1 MVWTEPWTYMG
12 GSGLAGFHFEDGL
25 LHFGHH
31 LIDCSFKF
39 DPDADPIDIR
49 LLNIWKRFSRKTW
62 VVSKVGG
69 IKGVLECNKILAD
82 DMSLLNVGDA
92 MLMSRMFVLD
102 PRDFVD
108 SDKFSVIYQ
117 NPGEFIFGD
126 LGHSVTGFGLL
137 SFAWNFALEDNI
149 TNYIRAE
156 RNMASIIRKS
166 PTVYKEQ
173 RAMFN
178 GGFEPDLRSFTFINT
193 MLDYVI
199 TNRGDDIIP
208 AVFDKVKLCYTFER
222 EMCSEFIAEF
232 VADDEEFVPVNAN
245 DAQCTQCGIS
255 CMFAMFV
262 VKQKGKGT
270 KAPRLKPEALCH
282 HCVKPYRDKKGSL
295 QVVSLLSTFMASKF
309 QIV

>member
-1 MVWTEPWTYMG
+1 MG

-31 LIDCSFKF
+31 LIDCTFNF
-39 DPDADPIDIR
+39 FTDTDPIDIR
-49 LLNIWKRFSRKTW
+49 LLDIWKRFNRKTW
-62 VVSKVGG
+62 VVSKTGVT
-69 IKGVLECNKILAD
+69 KGVLEYNKFLAD
-82 DMSLLNVGDA
+82 DMGVASVGDA

-117 NPGEFIFGD
+117 NPGDFMFGD

-149 TNYIRAE
+149 TNYLRAE

-166 PTVYKEQ
+166 PTAYKEQ
-173 RAMFN
+173 RTMFN
-178 GGFEPDLRSFTFINT
+178 GGVEPDIRSFTLMNT

-199 TNRGDDIIP
+199 TSRGDDIIP
-208 AVFDKVKLCYTFER
+208 AVFEKIKLCYTFER

-232 VADDEEFVPVNAN
+232 IADDVEFSPVNAN

-255 CMFAMFV
+255 CLFAMFV
-262 VKQKGKGT
+262 VRQKGKGS
-270 KAPRLKPEALCH
+270 KSLRLKPEALCH
-282 HCVKPYRDKKGSL
+282 HCVQPFKGKQGSL
-295 QVVSLLSTFMASKF
+295 QVVSLLPTFMASKF
-309 QIV
+309 QLV